1 VAALLHS
8 ASLPVDDLATAAGL
22 KLWLLEVRGEL
33 AGVVGLEG
41 TTRTGRLLRSLA
53 ISPSYQRRGLGRTLV
68 AHVESEARAHHIER
82 LVLLTETA
90 QPLFQKLGYSVIER
104 SSVPESLRQS
114 DEFRSL
120 CPASA
125 VCMAKTLSPRLG

>member
-1 VAALLHS
+1 
-8 ASLPVDDLATAAGL
+8 
-22 KLWLLEVRGEL
+22 
-33 AGVVGLEG
+33 
-41 TTRTGRLLRSLA
+41 
-53 ISPSYQRRGLGRTLV
+53 V